1 MRTCSQCYYY
11 LTPGQCM
18 KHHRVVSALRNADEL
33 NCWKDRNEETPTT
46 MEEKTP
52 TTKVCKECGRELPLE
67 QFAKN
72 PHGYTS
78 LCKEC
83 MKAKQSKG
91 VKAHRDGL
99 KELKDQME
107 RSSMHRPEYQPEGK
121 KAPAFDITTASDA
134 DLVAELRARGYAGTL
149 TKTHTLEV

>member
-1 MRTCSQCYYY
+1 MRTCSQCYHYI
-11 LTPGQCM
+11 TPGQCM
-18 KHHRVVSALRNADEL
+18 KHRRVVSSLRNADDLPCFTDYEI
-33 NCWKDRNEETPTT
+33 PTT
-46 MEEKTP
+46 MEENKTP

-107 RSSMHRPEYQPEGK
+107 RSSMHKPEYQPEGK

-134 DLVAELRARGYAGTL
+134 DLVAELRRRGYAGTL

>member
-1 MRTCSQCYYY
+1 
-11 LTPGQCM
+11 M
-18 KHHRVVSALRNADEL
+18 K
-33 NCWKDRNEETPTT
+33 TT
-46 MEEKTP
+46 TE
-52 TTKVCKECGRELPLE
+52 TKVCKECGRELPLE
-67 QFAKN
+67 QFSRN

-78 LCKEC
+78 LCKDC

-121 KAPAFDITTASDA
+121 RAPETIKEPEASLVGLLQLASDEE
-134 DLVAELRARGYAGTL
+134 LTTELRRRGYAGTL
-149 TKTHTLEV
+149 TKTSTLEV